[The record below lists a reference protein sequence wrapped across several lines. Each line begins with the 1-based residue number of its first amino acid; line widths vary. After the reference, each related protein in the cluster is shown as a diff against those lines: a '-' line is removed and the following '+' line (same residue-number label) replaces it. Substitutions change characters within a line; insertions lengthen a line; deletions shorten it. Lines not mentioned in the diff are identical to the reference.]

1 MRPRRTLAHRRVLQ
15 RLVGEV
21 EVAALERRWLVRT
34 MGPHAFGH
42 AGGRCA
48 DFGRNALQTA
58 SWVSTYGPPMRSRQY
73 GTAGKTPSSV
83 SLIAFGWPGR
93 FKISARP
100 RMTPTWRDRIAVG
113 TYLRLTC
120 RICSPKPGRILCAT
134 DSVASGVTS
143 RGAGPGP

>member
-15 RLVGEV
+15 RVVGEV
-21 EVAALERRWLVRT
+21 EVAALERRWLVRR
-34 MGPHAFGH
+34 MGPYAFGH

-93 FKISARP
+93 FKISARQENAVE
-100 RMTPTWRDRIAVG
+100 RFIDRF
-113 TYLRLTC
+113 RLA
-120 RICSPKPGRILCAT
+120 RQIQDQRPAADDANLARQ
-134 DSVASGVTS
+134 V
-143 RGAGPGP
+143 